1 MTEQSGSQ
9 PIPRKRT
16 VKVTSDEP
24 THTADRLNAH
34 NELIDN
40 SVVAE
45 INATV
50 RWFAT
55 LKPKDQDK
63 LLKRIGA
70 RRISG
75 ASS

>member
-1 MTEQSGSQ
+1 MIEQSGGQ
-9 PIPRKRT
+9 LIPPKRT
-16 VKVTSDEP
+16 VKATSGDP
-24 THTADRLNAH
+24 IHTADRLNAH

-40 SVVAE
+40 SVIAE
-45 INATV
+45 INATA

-55 LKPKDQDK
+55 LKPKHQDK

-70 RRISG
+70 RRVSE